1 MPSVSPKD
9 AKLSI
14 LEFAH
19 GMIGILEFF
28 EQVEGG
34 APVGRAAKNAYRAYR
49 KSKRGIIRRLPTKKK
64 TNVIDVDGFEKP

>member
-19 GMIGILEFF
+19 GMVGILEFF

-34 APVGRAAKNAYRAYR
+34 VPLGRAAKTAYRAYR
-49 KSKRGIIRRLPTKKK
+49 KSKRGTSRSLPLKKK
-64 TNVIDVDGFEKP
+64 TNVIDV